1 VLASCAAVGIY
12 AVNDIIANSSTIFC
26 ASMIRFQRT
35 LRLSGQRST
44 MKLILISIAA
54 GSLLAQ
60 TAPTYTVTDLGV
72 LGTGTNSSGFDINNS
87 GWVAGSSNQTP
98 TGPQIAFL
106 WYGGNTLVNLGTLG
120 GAACTGC
127 NSGAG
132 GPNASGE
139 AVIGSETA
147 TMDPL
152 NQDFC
157 GFGTHR
163 QCLGAVWSNGKLTAL
178 STLPGG
184 RNANA
189 FGINNKGQT
198 VGFSEIGIR
207 DGSCAT
213 ATAFQVTRFEAVLW
227 GPKGQIRELPPL
239 VDMGDT
245 ASYAMGLN
253 DHGQAVGSSGNC
265 ATQGLPPANVT
276 GLHAVLWEKDG
287 SPTYLG
293 TLGDAAN
300 TMFNNASSVNN
311 LGEVVGTSQFKD
323 GTVHSFLWT
332 KNTGMQDLGTFP
344 GAGATIAGCC
354 NTINNR
360 GEVVGFSID
369 GKTGNSRAFYWRNT
383 VLSDLNALVAG
394 HSPLYL
400 LAAYGINDS
409 GDIVGQGCVMPACTE
424 LHAFIAQ
431 AR

>member
-1 VLASCAAVGIY
+1 
-12 AVNDIIANSSTIFC
+12 
-26 ASMIRFQRT
+26 
-35 LRLSGQRST
+35 
-44 MKLILISIAA
+44 MKPILTSIAA
-54 GSLLAQ
+54 GSLLAALSFAQ
-60 TAPTYTVTDLGV
+60 TAPMYSVTDLGV
-72 LGTGTNSSGFDINNS
+72 LDTGTNSSGFDINNA
-87 GWVAGSSNQTP
+87 GWVAGSSNRTP

-106 WYGGNTLVNLGTLG
+106 WYGGRTLVNLGTLG
-120 GAACTGC
+120 GAACPGC
-127 NSGAG
+127 NSGAD

-139 AVIGSETA
+139 AVVGSETA
-147 TMDPL
+147 AMDPL

-157 GFGTHR
+157 AYGTHR

-178 STLPGG
+178 STLQGG
-184 RNANA
+184 HNANA

-213 ATAFQVTRFEAVLW
+213 ATPFQVTRFEAAMW
-227 GPKGQIRELPPL
+227 GPKGQVRELPPL
-239 VDMGDT
+239 VGMGDT
-245 ASYAMGLN
+245 VSYAMGIN
-253 DHGQAVGSSGNC
+253 EQGQAVGSSGTC

-293 TLGDAAN
+293 TLGDEKN

-311 LGEVVGTSQFKD
+311 LGQVVGTSQFTD

-332 KNTGMQDLGTFP
+332 RNTGMHDLGTFP

-354 NTINNR
+354 DTINNR

-383 VLSDLNALVAG
+383 VLTDLNNMVAPG
-394 HSPLYL
+394 SPLYL

-424 LHAFIAQ
+424 FHAFIA
-431 AR
+431 RPK